1 MSNRARLLSRPG
13 IVVVAAADVAAAFV
27 VATDDVVDGSEQDA
41 SSWLLRSLFR

>member
-13 IVVVAAADVAAAFV
+13 MVVVAAADVAAAFV
-27 VATDDVVDGSEQDA
+27 ATAVVVDGSEEDA